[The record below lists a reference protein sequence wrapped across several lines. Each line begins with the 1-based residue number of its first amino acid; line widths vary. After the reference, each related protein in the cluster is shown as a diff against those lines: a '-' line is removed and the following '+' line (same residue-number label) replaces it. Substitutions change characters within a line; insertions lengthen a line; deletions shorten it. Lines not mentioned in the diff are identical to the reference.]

1 MAGLYDD
8 VVGGEYKGTN
18 PWVRPRRAM
27 GSNVYGGSAGGAG
40 YYGGSAGGGT
50 ATRNPW
56 GGLPPAYQSK
66 QLTANQGGQVGQE
79 QAPNPWTPS
88 QAWTASNPR
97 KPAYD
102 LNAAKRMA
110 YLKGNVGGTGN
121 AEYDYLNS
129 LKGQTP
135 GFQQPQTGVKPYAG
149 SQIMTDPMTG
159 QRRNMAYNEYA
170 ALDPQQNA
178 ATMGNMQGLLQMLP
192 QLQQSVMSVPSAPGE
207 PSPQERW
214 NTMLRRL
221 LQGGSMGNVMN
232 SNAWGGF

>member
-1 MAGLYDD
+1 MGANARSSADTAELQYLKGL
-8 VVGGEYKGTN
+8 
-18 PWVRPRRAM
+18 
-27 GSNVYGGSAGGAG
+27 
-40 YYGGSAGGGT
+40 
-50 ATRNPW
+50 
-56 GGLPPAYQSK
+56 QSK
-66 QLTANQGGQVGQE
+66 QTAGVQQ
-79 QAPNPWTPS
+79 PS
-88 QAWTASNPR
+88 QA
-97 KPAYD
+97 
-102 LNAAKRMA
+102 
-110 YLKGNVGGTGN
+110 
-121 AEYDYLNS
+121 
-129 LKGQTP
+129 
-135 GFQQPQTGVKPYAG
+135 GVQPYAG

-159 QRRNMAYNEYA
+159 QRRNMGYNEYA